1 MQACEAY
8 YQDGRFV
15 PLEMLNIPEG
25 SRAIVTILDA
35 GRDDISR
42 RQIEAMRRFYDENRD
57 CDEPIP
63 EFERIHFQEIDI

>member
-42 RQIEAMRRFYDENRD
+42 RQIEAMRRFREEIRN
-57 CDEPIP
+57 CDEPVP
-63 EFERIHFQEIDI
+63 EFERVKFREIEI